1 MIPEKTKP
9 GQESVW
15 DYPRPPRLE
24 LSSRTV
30 RVELGGQVIAQS
42 ANAYRVLETSHPP
55 TWYIAREDIRIEFL
69 EATTKNSFCEWKG
82 LATYWTVRAGER
94 IEENSAWSYEA
105 PNANFELIKGYLAFY
120 PSRFQCYLDE
130 ELVKAQ
136 PGDFYGGWI
145 TKDLAGPFKGM
156 PGSWG
161 W

>member
-1 MIPEKTKP
+1 
-9 GQESVW
+9 
-15 DYPRPPRLE
+15 
-24 LSSRTV
+24 
-30 RVELGGQVIAQS
+30 
-42 ANAYRVLETSHPP
+42 
-55 TWYIAREDIRIEFL
+55 
-69 EATTKNSFCEWKG
+69 
-82 LATYWTVRAGER
+82 VRAGER
-94 IEENSAWSYEA
+94 IAENSAWSYEA